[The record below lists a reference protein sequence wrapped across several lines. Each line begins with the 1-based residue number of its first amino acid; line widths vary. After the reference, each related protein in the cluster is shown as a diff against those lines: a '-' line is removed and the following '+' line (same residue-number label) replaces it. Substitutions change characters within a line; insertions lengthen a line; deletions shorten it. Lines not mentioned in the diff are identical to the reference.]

1 MNTRNT
7 PDKEIILE
15 EPTDW
20 IQKEK
25 KYEVSVQKR

>member
-25 KYEVSVQKR
+25 VSVQKR